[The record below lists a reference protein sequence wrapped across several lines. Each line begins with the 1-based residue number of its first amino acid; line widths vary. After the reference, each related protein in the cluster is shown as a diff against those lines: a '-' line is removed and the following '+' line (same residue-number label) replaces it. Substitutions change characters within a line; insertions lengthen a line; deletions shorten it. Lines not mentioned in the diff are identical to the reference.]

1 MTVLALTLAAVA
13 ISPSAGALDKRPLIG
28 TASVIDGDTIEIHGQ
43 HIRFY
48 GIDAPESRQNC
59 NDARGKLYRCGQKA
73 ALALADKIG
82 RRTVRC
88 DPRDMDRYGRTVA
101 VYRIGKIDL
110 NGWMVSQ
117 GLAVSYRRY
126 AHDYDAAEAEARARA
141 KGIWAGRFVMPRDWR
156 RGDRIGRSGESAVS
170 TAAKRS
176 DRCKIKGNI
185 SRQGKRIFHVP
196 SDRFYGRT
204 KVDID
209 KGERWFCSED
219 EARSAGWR
227 PAKR

>member
-1 MTVLALTLAAVA
+1 MTALVLMLAAVA
-13 ISPSAGALDKRPLIG
+13 ISPPAVALDNRPLIG

-48 GIDAPESRQNC
+48 GIDAPESRQTC
-59 NDARGKLYRCGQKA
+59 DDARGKPYRCGQKA

-88 DPRDMDRYGRTVA
+88 DPRDMDRYGRIVA
-101 VYRIGKIDL
+101 VCRTGKIDL
-110 NGWMVSQ
+110 NGWMVLQ

-126 AHDYDAAEAEARARA
+126 AHDYDAAEAEARVGG
-141 KGIWAGRFVMPRDWR
+141 KGIWAGRFVMPWDWR
-156 RGDRIGRSGESAVS
+156 QGDRIGQSQKPVVPTAATRSGE
-170 TAAKRS
+170 
-176 DRCKIKGNI
+176 CKIKGNI

-196 SDRFYGRT
+196 GDRFYERT
-204 KVDID
+204 KIDID
-209 KGERWFCSED
+209 KGERWFCSEG
-219 EARSAGWR
+219 EARSAGWA